1 MRIETL
7 NSLTDDELGMLLVV
21 VNTEPPLPITEVS
34 PNLLLY
40 YRDDALTWKLSRWS
54 DRVKPEFRSIF
65 DQLMAKLTG
74 NKPTEPSPDE
84 TPAPP
89 VEPSTDVTSS
99 IAATLSEPVPD
110 LSGSASS
117 SAS

>member
-1 MRIETL
+1 MMRIETL
-7 NSLTDDELGMLLVV
+7 NSLTDDELSMLLVI

-54 DRVKPEFRSIF
+54 DRVKPEFRYIF

-74 NKPTEPSPDE
+74 NAIPTAAIEQPD
-84 TPAPP
+84 PD
-89 VEPSTDVTSS
+89 ST
-99 IAATLSEPVPD
+99 
-110 LSGSASS
+110 GSASPQ
-117 SAS
+117 